1 MDWSFFRR
9 LIPGLIETEPKPP
22 AVVGL
27 ALGGGA
33 VRGAAHL
40 GVLSVLER
48 EHVPIG
54 VVTGTSVG
62 ALVGAGVAAGVG
74 AGDMLKAFSK
84 ASWAS
89 IAFPSWTSKLSLLE
103 ADPLGALMERVTNA
117 ETFDDLGLPFAAVA
131 CDLLTGTSFVMTE
144 GSLRQALIA
153 SSAIPG
159 LFEPVRREGV
169 MLVDGGLVDNLP
181 IDVAS
186 DLGADY
192 VIAVDVMPPLDGSY
206 EPKDLR
212 DVLLLSWNIV
222 QRASEFGRE
231 RAGIVITPQ
240 VATVPLSDF
249 SKVHDAYEA
258 GVVAAE
264 AALPT
269 LLADLGMTPSAAAE
283 SGGVPVSPTH

>member
-9 LIPGLIETEPKPP
+9 LIPGLTPTEPAPP
-22 AVVGL
+22 VLVGL
-27 ALGGGA
+27 TLGGGA

-62 ALVGAGVAAGVG
+62 ALVGAGVAAGISS
-74 AGDMLKAFSK
+74 ADMMAAFSK
-84 ASWAS
+84 ASWAR
-89 IAFPSWTSKLSLLE
+89 IVLPTWTSKLSLLQT
-103 ADPLGALMERVTNA
+103 DPLGALMERVTNA
-117 ETFDDLGLPFAAVA
+117 LTFDDLGLPFAAVA
-131 CDLLTGTSFVMTE
+131 CDLLTGSAVAMTS
-144 GSLRQALIA
+144 GSLREALMA

-159 LFEPVRREGV
+159 LFEPIVREGA

-181 IDVAS
+181 VDAAT

-192 VIAVDVMPPLDGSY
+192 VIAVDIMPPLDGSY

-222 QRASEFGRE
+222 QRAGEVGRE
-231 RAGIVITPQ
+231 RAGIVITPK
-240 VATVPLSDF
+240 VAAVPLSDF
-249 SKVHDAYEA
+249 SRVREAYEA

-269 LLADLGMTPSAAAE
+269 LLADLGMKPRLSAE
-283 SGGVPVSPTH
+283 DSPLAP

>member
-9 LIPGLIETEPKPP
+9 LIAGEREEHP
-22 AVVGL
+22 ARPRKVGL
-27 ALGGGA
+27 AFGGGA

-48 EHVPIG
+48 EHIPIS

-62 ALVGAGVAAGVG
+62 SLVGAGVAAGISS
-74 AGDMLKAFSK
+74 ADMLAEMSK
-84 ASWAS
+84 ASWTT
-89 IAFPSWTSKLSLLE
+89 IALPAWSSKLSVLHTI
-103 ADPLGALMERVTNA
+103 PLGALMERVTHA
-117 ETFDDLGLPFAAVA
+117 ETFADLGLPFAAVA
-131 CDLLTGTSFVMTE
+131 CDLLTGTKVVLTE
-144 GSLRQALIA
+144 GSLREALMA
-153 SSAIPG
+153 SSGVPG
-159 LFEPVRREGV
+159 LFEPVRRDGA

-181 IDVAS
+181 VDAAA

-192 VIAVDVMPPLDGSY
+192 VIAVDIMPPLDGTF

-212 DVLLLSWNIV
+212 DVLLLSLNIM
-222 QRASEFGRE
+222 QRAGELGRE

-240 VATVPLSDF
+240 VATISLSDF
-249 SKVHDAYEA
+249 SKVQEAYNA

-269 LLADLGMTPSAAAE
+269 LLADLGMTGEEGAAK
-283 SGGVPVSPTH
+283 

>member
-1 MDWSFFRR
+1 VDWTFFRR
-9 LIPGLIETEPKPP
+9 LIPGLPETQPAPP
-22 AVVGL
+22 ATVGL

-48 EHVPIG
+48 EHIPIG

-74 AGDMLKAFSK
+74 SADMMKAFSK

-89 IAFPSWTSKLSLLE
+89 IALPSWTSKLSLLE

-117 ETFDDLGLPFAAVA
+117 ETFDDLSLPFAAVA
-131 CDLLTGTSFVMTE
+131 CDLLTGTSIVMTR
-144 GSLRQALIA
+144 GSLREALVA

-159 LFEPVRREGV
+159 LFEPVRRQGA

-181 IDVAS
+181 IDAAS

-192 VIAVDVMPPLDGSY
+192 VIAVDVMPPLDGMY
-206 EPKDLR
+206 KPKDLR

-249 SKVHDAYEA
+249 SKVRDAYQA

-269 LLADLGMTPSAAAE
+269 LLADLGMTGEEGAAE
-283 SGGVPVSPTH
+283 G

>member
-1 MDWSFFRR
+1 MDWSLFRR
-9 LIPGLIETEPKPP
+9 LIPGLIPAEPAPP
-22 AVVGL
+22 ALVGL
-27 ALGGGA
+27 TLGGGA

-62 ALVGAGVAAGVG
+62 ALVGAGVAAGISSE
-74 AGDMLKAFSK
+74 DMMAAFSK
-84 ASWAS
+84 ASWS
-89 IAFPSWTSKLSLLE
+89 RIALPTWASKLSLLQT
-103 ADPLGALMERVTNA
+103 DPLGTLMERVTNA
-117 ETFDDLGLPFAAVA
+117 RTFDDLRLPFAAVA
-131 CDLLTGTSFVMTE
+131 CDLLTGSAVAMTT
-144 GSLRQALIA
+144 GSLREALMA

-159 LFEPVRREGV
+159 LFEPIVREGA

-181 IDVAS
+181 VDAAT

-192 VIAVDVMPPLDGSY
+192 VIAVDIMPPLDGSY

-222 QRASEFGRE
+222 QRAGEVERE
-231 RAGIVITPQ
+231 RAGIVITPK
-240 VATVPLSDF
+240 VAAVPLSDF
-249 SKVHDAYEA
+249 SRVREAYEA

-269 LLADLGMTPSAAAE
+269 LLADLGMTSRPSA
-283 SGGVPVSPTH
+283 GGAPPAP

>member
-1 MDWSFFRR
+1 VDWSFFRR
-9 LIPGLIETEPKPP
+9 LFPGLIETKPP
-22 AVVGL
+22 TTVGL

-48 EHVPIG
+48 ERVPIG

-62 ALVGAGVAAGVG
+62 ALVGAGVAAGIG
-74 AGDMLKAFSK
+74 SADMLAAFSN
-84 ASWAS
+84 ASWAT
-89 IAFPSWTSKLSLLE
+89 IVLPAWASKLSLLQT
-103 ADPLGALMERVTNA
+103 DPLGALMERVTGA
-117 ETFDDLGLPFAAVA
+117 ETVADLGMPFAAVA
-131 CDLLTGTSFVMTE
+131 CDLLTGRAVVMKD
-144 GSLRQALIA
+144 GSLREILMA

-159 LFEPVRREGV
+159 LFEPIRRDGAL
-169 MLVDGGLVDNLP
+169 LVDGGLVDNLP
-181 IDVAS
+181 VDAAT
-186 DLGADY
+186 DLCADY
-192 VIAVDVMPPLDGSY
+192 VIAVDIMPPLDGTF

-222 QRASEFGRE
+222 QRAGEMGRE

-240 VATVPLSDF
+240 VATISLSDF
-249 SKVHDAYEA
+249 SKVDEAYQA

-269 LLADLGMTPSAAAE
+269 LLADLGMSGEGDAARRPA
-283 SGGVPVSPTH
+283 GTG